1 MILFMTNGATT
12 TLSPAPQNTKSVERG
27 SKKPEKTKK
36 LVLSFGIAVTIFLA
50 LNVIPQVLP
59 PKESSFNKFDH
70 PCKGSVWYLV
80 DDMRKT
86 ANQKAD
92 YALLGSSL
100 MVAAITNA
108 DSTGDKKQVD
118 LTTYHK
124 ATYLDKQLNK
134 GTNSVNL
141 AVAGEMPSDALLILK
156 ASINKLK
163 PGSTLIYGLAPRD
176 FIDHD
181 FKSPTDSEAYQLLH
195 RVVPMER
202 ELSDKYNVSIWEK
215 MNFWIEKSLFLSD
228 NAIDIQMKMSK
239 WGDTAIDTMFGKL
252 DDSQFMVGTRFW
264 NRQKLIPSYK
274 MVERIPN
281 AFILEPEDFT
291 KPPVYVDN
299 TMEYVMRYRRPDMKA
314 FANQMYFVQKISDLC
329 KERGLKLV
337 FVNMPITETNQKI
350 LPATTYQT
358 YLTRLNELATAN
370 GARFVDFNDH
380 SVYKQSDFNDGV
392 HMNARGALKFVQR
405 LAEFLKEDASSIQ
418 H

>member
-12 TLSPAPQNTKSVERG
+12 TLSPAPQIQDYASGN
-27 SKKPEKTKK
+27 KKPESAKK
-36 LVLSFGIAVTIFLA
+36 FGKSFCIAATIFLA
-50 LNVIPQVLP
+50 LNVIPQFTDTKNQV
-59 PKESSFNKFDH
+59 FNKFDH

-80 DDMRKT
+80 EDMRTT
-86 ANQKAD
+86 ASTKAD
-92 YALLGSSL
+92 IALLGSSL

-108 DSTGDKKQVD
+108 DATGDNKQID

-156 ASINKLK
+156 ATIDKLK
-163 PGSTLIYGLAPRD
+163 PGATLVYGLAPRD

-195 RVVPMER
+195 RVVPMQQ
-202 ELSDKYNVSIWEK
+202 ELSDKYNISIWEK
-215 MNFWIEKSLFLSD
+215 TNFWIEKSLFLSD

-252 DDSQFMVGTRFW
+252 DDSQYLVGTRFW
-264 NRQKLIPSYK
+264 DRQKLIPSYK

-281 AFILEPEDFT
+281 AFILEPENLT

-314 FANQMYFVQKISDLC
+314 FANQVYFVQKIGELC
-329 KERGLKLV
+329 KERGIKLKL
-337 FVNMPITETNQKI
+337 VNMPITETNQNI
-350 LPATTYQT
+350 LPPALYKI
-358 YLTRLNELATAN
+358 YLTKMNELATAN
-370 GARFVDFNDH
+370 GAQFIDFNDH
-380 SVYKQSDFNDGV
+380 SEFQKSDFNDGV
-392 HMNARGALKFVQR
+392 HMNARGSLKFVER
-405 LAEFLKEDASSIQ
+405 LAKHLNQK
-418 H
+418 